1 MGPHEVSGQVYRH
14 AGCGLVLE
22 SDIEL
27 PGLVPVEEQSDR
39 QAIAVRQAD
48 LPESLG
54 DGIKK
59 QGPNWERSADAFLLR
74 IPGLARFR
82 IRDADAIEYQPEGD
96 TPREDLTAFLT
107 GSVLG
112 ILLHLRGSVVL
123 HASAVIV
130 DGQAM
135 LFCGRSGAGKS
146 TLAAALGERGY
157 PMMSDDLCPLSPDDA
172 GRLWVEADGREH
184 KLWHRSLA
192 GLNLMD
198 RRGEEVRHQID
209 KFFVAPQS
217 RRCAAAPVGG
227 LYELVEQRAG
237 EEPGIEPL
245 SIPDASLLVRRN
257 AFRPRIMWQLD
268 QKAEYFRTAAALAA
282 HGNVARFRRPLDFDR
297 VEEGIALLEESWRA
311 NGLTLPEGR

>member
-1 MGPHEVSGQVYRH
+1 MGPHKVSGQVYRH

-39 QAIAVRQAD
+39 QSIVVRQAD

-82 IRDADAIEYQPEGD
+82 IRDADAIDYQPEGD
-96 TPREDLTAFLT
+96 TPREELTAFLT

-146 TLAAALGERGY
+146 TLAAAFGERGY
-157 PMMSDDLCPLSPDDA
+157 AMMSDDLCPLSPGDD

-184 KLWHRSLA
+184 KLWQRSLA

-198 RRGEEVRHQID
+198 RKGEEVRHQIN

-217 RRCAAAPVGG
+217 RQRAAAPVGG

-237 EEPGIEPL
+237 EEPGIESL

-268 QKAEYFRTAAALAA
+268 QKADYFRTAAALAA
-282 HGNVARFRRPLDFDR
+282 QGNVARFRRPFDFDR
-297 VEEGIALLEESWRA
+297 VEEGIALLERSWRA

>member
-1 MGPHEVSGQVYRH
+1 MGQHELSGQVHRH
-14 AGCGLVLE
+14 AGCGLILE

-27 PGLVPVEEQSDR
+27 PGLVPVEEQSSR
-39 QAIAVRQAD
+39 QTITVRQAD
-48 LPESLG
+48 LPDSLG
-54 DGIKK
+54 DGIEK

-82 IRDADAIEYQPEGD
+82 IRDAEAIDYQPEGD
-96 TPREDLTAFLT
+96 TPPEELTAFLT

-157 PMMSDDLCPLSPDDA
+157 EMMSDDLCPLSPGED
-172 GRLWVEADGREH
+172 GRLWVQADGRHH
-184 KLWHRSLA
+184 KLWKQSLA
-192 GLNLMD
+192 GLDLMD
-198 RRGEEVRHQID
+198 RKGEEVRHQIN
-209 KFFVAPQS
+209 KFFVAPKA
-217 RRCAAAPVGG
+217 RRSSAARVGG
-227 LYELVEQRAG
+227 LYELAEQRAG
-237 EEPGIEPL
+237 EEAGIERL

-257 AFRPRIMWQLD
+257 AFRPRVMWQLD
-268 QKAEYFRTAAALAA
+268 QKADYFRTAAALAA
-282 HGNVARFRRPLDFDR
+282 HGNVARFRRPFDFDR
-297 VEEGIALLEESWRA
+297 VEEGIAMLEESWRA
-311 NGLTLPEGR
+311 SGLRLPEGR